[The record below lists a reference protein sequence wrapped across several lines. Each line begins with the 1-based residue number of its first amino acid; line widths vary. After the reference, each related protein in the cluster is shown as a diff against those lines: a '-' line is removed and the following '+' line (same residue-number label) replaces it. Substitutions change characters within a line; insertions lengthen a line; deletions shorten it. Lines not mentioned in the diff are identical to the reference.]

1 MNSQI
6 KKLNLKN
13 AKPSKKAGKR
23 NKPIKKN
30 QFFFP
35 IQHCK
40 NKITGDYEIGFSFLI
55 SRLYTEREKNSA
67 FPIFS
72 QPITL
77 RVF

>member
-1 MNSQI
+1 MLI
-6 KKLNLKN
+6 KKSNL
-13 AKPSKKAGKR
+13 
-23 NKPIKKN
+23 
-30 QFFFP
+30 FP

-40 NKITGDYEIGFSFLI
+40 KITGDYEIGFSFLI

>member
-55 SRLYTEREKNSA
+55 SRL
-67 FPIFS
+67 
-72 QPITL
+72 
-77 RVF
+77 

>member
-1 MNSQI
+1 M
-6 KKLNLKN
+6 LNL
-13 AKPSKKAGKR
+13 AKSWEKRQTDKKKS
-23 NKPIKKN
+23 I
-30 QFFFP
+30 FSP